1 MQYRPTVDANALP
14 YQSKMCVDRPARVA
28 TVGVRCWAIKMESSN
43 SEEEMAVLEVSDY
56 RVVYEIDQIDRWL
69 RLASGELWLDS
80 PRHVF
85 PRAAAS
91 VFPGHC
97 FGGGE

>member
-1 MQYRPTVDANALP
+1 
-14 YQSKMCVDRPARVA
+14 
-28 TVGVRCWAIKMESSN
+28 
-43 SEEEMAVLEVSDY
+43 MAVLEVSDY